1 MNMAMNRHLPATLD
15 HDSVWSF
22 ITGADE
28 RQLHV
33 IEQQTG
39 YAIRPATGA
48 SLQGVPAALY
58 RRLSI
63 HSEAELA
70 LEHDRIVK
78 AVQEIVQEHWEV
90 ETLAFRA
97 GAVVSTYQ
105 RLDWLD

>member
-28 RQLHV
+28 RQLQV
-33 IEQQTG
+33 IQQQTG
-39 YAIRPATGA
+39 YEMRPATRAG
-48 SLQGVPAALY
+48 SQGIPAALY
-58 RRLSI
+58 RPLSI

-70 LEHDRIVK
+70 REHDRIVT
-78 AVQEIVQEHWEV
+78 AVQEVVQEHWEV